1 MGFASPYSFL
11 DASLITKKIAMSTT
25 LSLVSE
31 LERIANALG
40 EDSAAAPEV
49 SLGSV
54 AEKIAKSLGVK
65 TDEIAILG
73 VSRRWRHLHFLV
85 PEALKKVGFIPLS
98 SNSALAARTAR
109 DNRADIENNFTVARH
124 ATVFESVKIVG
135 DTSEAIQK
143 IISAPICADGKV
155 VGVIQVSRKGPDPAS
170 AGPDFLSDDV
180 AKVQAL
186 CKPLGKLLQ
195 RIIAD

>member
-1 MGFASPYSFL
+1 
-11 DASLITKKIAMSTT
+11 MSTT

-31 LERIANALG
+31 LERLATALT
-40 EDSAAAPEV
+40 EDSGAAPEV
-49 SLGSV
+49 SLASV

-65 TDEIAILG
+65 TDEVAILG

-109 DNRADIENNFTVARH
+109 DNRTDIENNFTVARH

-155 VGVIQVSRKGPDPAS
+155 VGVIQISRKGPDPAS
-170 AGPDFLSDDV
+170 AGPDFLSDDI
-180 AKVQAL
+180 AKVQSL

-195 RIIAD
+195 RIIAE